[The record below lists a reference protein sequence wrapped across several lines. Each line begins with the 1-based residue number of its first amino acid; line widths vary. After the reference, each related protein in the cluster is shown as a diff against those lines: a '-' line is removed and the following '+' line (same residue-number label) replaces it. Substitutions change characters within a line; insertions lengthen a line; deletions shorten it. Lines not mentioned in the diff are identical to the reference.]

1 LPSGRERAA
10 AYRNLSD
17 IALPE
22 IRAWYRPIYDRIMAM
37 TEPELIEF
45 VASHR
50 PPVAWFAQMQ
60 KSTVMV
66 NPATD
71 LAASYSS
78 TPPTSWTTGQTQTY
92 SVTLTNTGS
101 QTWNATGVDRVVLS
115 VHFGTS
121 DDIPGVGWATE
132 QRFALP
138 ADLAPGGS
146 VTLSVTVTAP
156 SATGGYVLRQ
166 RMFKEYVAWFAQMQ
180 KTTVMVSPA
189 TDLAANYS
197 STPPT
202 SWTSGQTQTY
212 SVTVTNTGS
221 QTWSA
226 TGVNR
231 VVLGVHFGTSDDT
244 PGVGWATEQRF
255 ALPADLA
262 AGGSVT
268 LSVTVT
274 APSAT
279 GGYVLRQR
287 MLTESVGDF
296 GTAALSVYYYV
307 GIPEGDDLGTRL
319 YVEYVAANLAAF
331 GRDVVSR
338 SLDTSF
344 VRVARPRVP
353 LSDGLPGIELG
364 PEEHGWRLLTL
375 TSGAG
380 WHPIYWSR
388 AAVLWEPGRLFF
400 GWLDALKPVPV
411 VERAFYVLV
420 VLALLFS
427 RLTGFPDRL
436 GRDLVA
442 TIGGGLI
449 AYVVAINVVSSMR
462 PVEAAAVW
470 PLLCL
475 TWAACLKWI
484 GVSIRRLAVAAGI
497 GRLHRVGGELR

>member
-1 LPSGRERAA
+1 LLLTEPVSWKTRFATATTSSAAFAAVVVTYTLLFHMPTTGTITLNHDRGWLLPLGLAEKSVDADLEKSDGIDALRLRALIAELPSGRERAA

-121 DDIPGVGWATE
+121 DDIPGVGWATD

-166 RMFKEYVAWFAQMQ
+166 RM
-180 KTTVMVSPA
+180 
-189 TDLAANYS
+189 
-197 STPPT
+197 
-202 SWTSGQTQTY
+202 
-212 SVTVTNTGS
+212 
-221 QTWSA
+221 
-226 TGVNR
+226 
-231 VVLGVHFGTSDDT
+231 
-244 PGVGWATEQRF
+244 
-255 ALPADLA
+255 
-262 AGGSVT
+262 
-268 LSVTVT
+268 
-274 APSAT
+274 
-279 GGYVLRQR
+279 
-287 MLTESVGDF
+287 LTESEGDF

-319 YVEYVAANLAAF
+319 YVEHVAANLPTFA
-331 GRDVVSR
+331 REVLSR

-353 LSDGLPGIELG
+353 LSDGLPDIELG
-364 PEEHGWRLLTL
+364 PEEHGWRTLTL

-388 AAVLWEPGRLFF
+388 GAVLWEPGRLFF
-400 GWLDALKPVPV
+400 GWLDSLTPVPL
-411 VERAFYVLV
+411 VERALYFLV

-427 RLTGFPDRL
+427 RVTGFPGRL
-436 GRDLVA
+436 ERDLVA
-442 TIGGGLI
+442 TIAGGLI
-449 AYVVAINVVSSMR
+449 AYVVVINLVLIVR
-462 PVEAAAVW
+462 PVEAAGAW

-475 TWAACLKWI
+475 TWAVCLKWI
-484 GVSIRRLAVAAGI
+484 GGSIRRFAVASRT
-497 GRLHRVGGELR
+497 GRVARRTSHPHNDSL